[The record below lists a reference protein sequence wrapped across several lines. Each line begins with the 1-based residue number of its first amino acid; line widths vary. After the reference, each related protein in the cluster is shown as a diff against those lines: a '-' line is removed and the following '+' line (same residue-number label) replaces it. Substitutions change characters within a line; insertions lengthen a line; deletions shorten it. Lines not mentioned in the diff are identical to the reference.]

1 MQKEKVSKKTL
12 SRTIVGHYLQ
22 LMTKYNWS
30 KNLLKISIKTLKLTL
45 KIKQILKNKIKKQK

>member
-12 SRTIVGHYLQ
+12 SKTIAGPYLQ
-22 LMTKYNWS
+22 LMTKYNWN

-45 KIKQILKNKIKKQK
+45 KIKQILKNKIKRQK